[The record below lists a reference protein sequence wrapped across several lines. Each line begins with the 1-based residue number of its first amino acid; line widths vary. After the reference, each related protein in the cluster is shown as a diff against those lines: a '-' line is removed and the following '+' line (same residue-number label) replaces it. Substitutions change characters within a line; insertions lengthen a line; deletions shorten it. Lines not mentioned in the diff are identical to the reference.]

1 MSYGN
6 AVRQREEM
14 LTAYKQMLETE
25 TDLIRRSD
33 IEKQILLIQDQISQL
48 KVGKP
53 LFGKVKPLNI
63 TTTLI
68 EPNPEKPGEQIV
80 TVVNPQPA
88 PRSEAETPNVIL
100 SKSKDEVGQ
109 PKRLGNK
116 LRDTLKNKQAISTED
131 SLKAQIAAAKAS
143 KKESRPNV

>member
-14 LTAYKQMLETE
+14 LAQYELMLKTE
-25 TDLIRRSD
+25 KDPLRIAD
-33 IEKQILLIQDQISQL
+33 IESQILVVKDQIAQL

-53 LFGKVKPLNI
+53 LFGKPKPLKV

-80 TVVNPQPA
+80 TVLNPA
-88 PRSEAETPNVIL
+88 PTLTASDAPT
-100 SKSKDEVGQ
+100 

-116 LRDTLKNKQAISTED
+116 LRDKRKSLQAATAED
-131 SLKAQIAAAKAS
+131 SLKAQIEAAKAA
-143 KKESRPNV
+143 KQTT

>member
-14 LTAYKQMLETE
+14 LAQYELMLKTE
-25 TDLIRRSD
+25 TDPLRIAD
-33 IEKQILLIQDQISQL
+33 IESQILVVKDQIAQL

-53 LFGKVKPLNI
+53 LFGKPKPLKV
-63 TTTLI
+63 TTTVI

-80 TVVNPQPA
+80 TILNAPTTPSPTPA
-88 PRSEAETPNVIL
+88 DDTVALLTQSQTIP
-100 SKSKDEVGQ
+100 

-116 LRDTLKNKQAISTED
+116 LRDKRKSLQAATAED
-131 SLKAQIAAAKAS
+131 SLKAQIEAAKAA
-143 KKESRPNV
+143 KQTT